1 MTPHLI
7 DIPYVLMKHES
18 KSQLDAKLKQ
28 MEKEG
33 KDVSEA
39 SITKYFDQL
48 DSPVVQA
55 FIQHP
60 MSTQNEEKFLKSFN
74 RPSFDDPSRT

>member
-1 MTPHLI
+1 MCSVCEKLIRSIDKYSVTLTPCLV

-28 MEKEG
+28 IEKEG

-39 SITKYFDQL
+39 SITKYFEHL
-48 DSPVVQA
+48 DSPAIQA

-60 MSTQNEEKFLKSFN
+60 TSTDNE
-74 RPSFDDPSRT
+74 